1 VEVTKRLALR
11 IGYRTIPVYDDAIRA
26 GKVVR
31 RLDLVKRAAETP
43 EFHAERPC
51 DRYRRVRRS
60 ASLVAL
66 ALGGTFSTAVLA
78 EGPGKYTVSGT
89 NVKDKSEY
97 HGTAI
102 LTQTGRMTWEVVGD
116 IAGNT
121 VEGFGIGDGKA
132 IVVTFSTDGAVAL
145 YTANA
150 DGSYTGMWAEE
161 GDKDVSTETLKPQ

>member
-1 VEVTKRLALR
+1 
-11 IGYRTIPVYDDAIRA
+11 
-26 GKVVR
+26 
-31 RLDLVKRAAETP
+31 VKRWAPLA
-43 EFHAERPC
+43 
-51 DRYRRVRRS
+51 V
-60 ASLVAL
+60 VAL
-66 ALGGTFSTAVLA
+66 AGTFSTAVLA

-121 VEGFGIGDGKA
+121 IEGFGIGDGKTIA
-132 IVVTFSTDGAVAL
+132 MTFSTHGANAVAL

-150 DGSYTGMWAEE
+150 DGSYSGMWAEE